1 MAEENERLRN
11 RCRLTQVI
19 SFFGLSWPWIPV
31 DLKHAERHTAVWYR
45 HAGCDFTSVDSIW
58 SELSVCILTAG
69 CPVCLSQ
76 NQDFSLLSLL
86 FSCLFEQMRQT
97 ERGVC
102 WIRRCT
108 GLKTAALFWS
118 AVLNPSVPLFTGSF
132 RDMERTANKRYVLLC
147 IRICIQWRSN
157 DHELSA

>member
-1 MAEENERLRN
+1 MAEENERLWN

-19 SFFGLSWPWIPV
+19 SFFFWSVLALDLYRPEICGETQLCDIDMLGVTSLVLIAYGLNYQFVFS
-31 DLKHAERHTAVWYR
+31 
-45 HAGCDFTSVDSIW
+45 
-58 SELSVCILTAG
+58 LS
-69 CPVCLSQ
+69 VCLSQ

-147 IRICIQWRSN
+147 IQWRPN
-157 DHELSA
+157 DHEMSA